1 MFKTNEGSV
10 DRVLRVLIGIALI
23 AGYFLNPEGTYRWA
37 YLLGIIPLVTG
48 LVGFCPLYT
57 LLGINTCGLKKS

>member
-23 AGYFLNPEGTYRWA
+23 AGYFLNPEATYRWA

-57 LLGINTCGLKKS
+57 LLGINTCGLKKT